1 MWDKAI
7 MEIKGNFSFKIFLSL
22 FVIIFIPVV
31 IVFLNHARIESGQ
44 VTLSPQ
50 ENFWFFIIILAI
62 SLSLSALTTRV
73 LCSSFYERIRTYNQI
88 ARKIAGGQFELR
100 IPVDAEDELGKFGK
114 FFNML
119 TKEHHEIKKKNV
131 GEKLFEWE
139 KIQAILKNIGDGVV
153 VIDNFNR
160 IELMNSVAENWF
172 NVTRQNYLSM
182 ELEKLIRDDKLKGL
196 IEKVKSGTNS
206 SEEKVEIEVTPENQ
220 RQPIILQAIA
230 TKVISDNRKLF
241 GVVIALRDLTRE
253 KEIDRKK
260 SEVVSMVSHEL
271 RSPLTSITGFSELL
285 LDENISSDQS
295 REYSNI
301 ILKESRRLSEL
312 INKYLD
318 ISRIES
324 GKSEVHMTPLTMDD
338 VIQSVVSMNA
348 FLASSKNIQVK
359 LRFPEKISSIN
370 ADRQMMGEVILNLFS
385 NAVKYSP
392 ADTTVTI
399 SIEETGNEQI
409 ISVTDQGYG
418 ISENELERVFDKF
431 YRATET
437 VEVQEEKGT
446 GLGLALVREIITKH
460 HGRVWV
466 TSKLKQGSTF
476 FIALPIMQR
485 EDILS

>member
-1 MWDKAI
+1 
-7 MEIKGNFSFKIFLSL
+7 MEIKGKFSLKIFLSL
-22 FVIIFIPVV
+22 FVVIFIPVA
-31 IVFLNHARIESGQ
+31 IVFLNLARLQSDSAA
-44 VTLSPQ
+44 VSPE
-50 ENFWFFIIILAI
+50 ENFWFFLIVLAVAI
-62 SLSLSALTTRV
+62 ALAALATRALCNSL
-73 LCSSFYERIRTYNQI
+73 YERMHNYNKI

-100 IPVDAEDELGKFGK
+100 IPVDADDELGKFGR

-139 KIQAILKNIGDGVV
+139 KIQAILKNIGDGVI

-160 IELMNSVAENWF
+160 IELMNAVSENWF
-172 NVTRQNYLSM
+172 NVTKQDYQSM
-182 ELEKLIRDDKLKGL
+182 ELGKLITDEKLLGL
-196 IEKVKSGTNS
+196 IEKVKNGTNT
-206 SEEKVEIEVTPENQ
+206 SEEKVEIEIVPENQ
-220 RQPIILQAIA
+220 RRPIILQAIA
-230 TKVISDNRKLF
+230 TKVIGDNRKLF
-241 GVVIALRDLTRE
+241 GLAIALRDLTRE

-285 LDENISSDQS
+285 LDEGVSREQS
-295 REYSNI
+295 REYTAI

-324 GKSEVHMTPLTMDD
+324 GKSEIHKTPVTMDD

-348 FLASSKNIQVK
+348 FLSDSKNIQTK
-359 LRFPEKISSIN
+359 IRFPEKVSQVN

-392 ADTTVTI
+392 PDTTITI

-409 ISVTDQGYG
+409 ISVADQGYG
-418 ISENELERVFDKF
+418 ISEQDLDRIFDKF
-431 YRATET
+431 YRATGSA
-437 VEVQEEKGT
+437 EVQEEKGS
-446 GLGLALVREIITKH
+446 GLGLALVKEIIH
-460 HGRVWV
+460 RHNGRVWAE
-466 TSKLKQGSTF
+466 SRPKQGSTF
-476 FIALPIMQR
+476 FIALPIM
-485 EDILS
+485 EKDAILS